1 MKKLRSHLTYAN
13 VMSSLA
19 VFLLLGGG
27 AAIAAKKK
35 THKIGTTQ
43 IKASAVTT
51 AKIKNGAVDNAKL
64 KDGSV
69 SVGKLQ
75 DGSVTGGKLADGS
88 VSTGKLVG
96 DAVTGDKVNEAT
108 LSEVPSAASANPVAF
123 AHVQSNG
130 VVDAA
135 NSKGLTS
142 VNVSKAGTGIYCISP
157 ASFSPRGAQATPQVG
172 GAASAQVGTG
182 GSCSGSAIQV
192 TTLNAA
198 GTAADSGFFVELYR

>member
-19 VFLLLGGG
+19 IFLLLGGAG
-27 AAIAAKKK
+27 AIAAKK
-35 THKIGTTQ
+35 TQKIGTTQ

-69 SVGKLQ
+69 STGKLL

-96 DAVTGDKVNEAT
+96 DAVTGDKVNEAS
-108 LSEVPSAASANPVAF
+108 LGEVPSATSANPVAF

-135 NSKGLTS
+135 NSKGVTS
-142 VNVSKAGTGIYCISP
+142 VNVTKGGTGIYCISP

-172 GAASAQVGTG
+172 GAASAQVGIG
-182 GSCSGSAIQV
+182 GSCFGSAIQV